1 MNKIPK
7 CNNKKVIPLKINKR
21 PQKECICGCVKMKT
35 KIHSNKTI
43 IRSFGQDITNL
54 VKNIENH
61 KQTKKSSS
69 YNEKDKVRQ
78 KIIK

>member
-7 CNNKKVIPLKINKR
+7 CNNKKIIPLNINKR
-21 PQKECICGCVKMKT
+21 PQKECICGCAKMKI
-35 KIHSNKTI
+35 KINSNKTI
-43 IRSFGQDITNL
+43 MRSFGQDITNL
-54 VKNIENH
+54 SKNIENH

-78 KIIK
+78 KNN